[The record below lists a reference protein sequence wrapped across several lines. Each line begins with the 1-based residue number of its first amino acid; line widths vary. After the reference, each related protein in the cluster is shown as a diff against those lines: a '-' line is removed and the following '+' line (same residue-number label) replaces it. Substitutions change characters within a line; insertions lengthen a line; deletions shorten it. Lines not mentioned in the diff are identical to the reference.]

1 MHKQTNRRFK
11 TISEVDR
18 HYRRV
23 LIRIAHET
31 QCRMAYDIAMDEL
44 GLEHAGELQAL
55 ARKEKIDR

>member
-1 MHKQTNRRFK
+1 MADESKK
-11 TISEVDR
+11 ELIR

-31 QCRMAYDIAMDEL
+31 QCRRAYDIAMDEL

-55 ARKEKIDR
+55 ARKEKLDR

>member
-1 MHKQTNRRFK
+1 MKNTMADK
-11 TISEVDR
+11 SKKELIR

-31 QCRMAYDIAMDEL
+31 QCRRAYDIAMDEF